1 MVKVAIEK
9 EDAIASISEM
19 TEKLIASESFYQER
33 LDRDETS
40 ERMIEVFDEFST
52 EELKEIGDED
62 LRERIDSILTLYA
75 VSGTLN
81 DLTPEELEIFDAAV
95 ENRW

>member
-9 EDAIASISEM
+9 EDALAWISKM

-33 LDRDETS
+33 LDRDETI
-40 ERMIEVFDEFST
+40 ERIIEVFDEFST

-62 LRERIDSILTLYA
+62 IRERIDSILTLYA
-75 VSGTLN
+75 VRA
-81 DLTPEELEIFDAAV
+81 P
-95 ENRW
+95 

>member
-9 EDAIASISEM
+9 EDAIARISEM

-33 LDRDETS
+33 LNIDETI

-62 LRERIDSILTLYA
+62 IRERIDSILTLYA
-75 VSGTLN
+75 VRA
-81 DLTPEELEIFDAAV
+81 P
-95 ENRW
+95 

>member
-9 EDAIASISEM
+9 EDAIAWISKM

-33 LDRDETS
+33 LDRDETI
-40 ERMIEVFDEFST
+40 ERIIEVFDEFST

-62 LRERIDSILTLYA
+62 IRERIDSILTLYA
-75 VSGTLN
+75 VRA
-81 DLTPEELEIFDAAV
+81 P
-95 ENRW
+95 

>member
-9 EDAIASISEM
+9 EDAIARISEM

-52 EELKEIGDED
+52 E
-62 LRERIDSILTLYA
+62 
-75 VSGTLN
+75 
-81 DLTPEELEIFDAAV
+81 
-95 ENRW
+95 